1 MTNLERDVTRPGAG
15 AGAGTQDTIHVLLVE
30 DDELYS
36 EMLAEQLS
44 ERGFAVQSFTDGASL
59 FEQLGAAADADVIVL
74 DWSLPKTTGIDLL
87 PRLRRYGVTVPVIFL
102 TGRPLITYES
112 LAFERG
118 AIDFVD
124 KARGVEILARRLR
137 RVVAASR
144 PRPNL
149 APEPERRVVCGK
161 LVLRPDAGRGHWNEA
176 DLGLTHG
183 EFKIV
188 QFLVSNIGRDVTYRE
203 VYDVMY
209 FAGFVAG
216 NGDEGYR
223 MNVRSAI
230 KRIRNKFRACDPDF
244 AAIEN
249 RAAVGYHWKPPE
261 GDGG

>member
-1 MTNLERDVTRPGAG
+1 MTNLERDVARP
-15 AGAGTQDTIHVLLVE
+15 GAGTQDAIHVLLVE

-87 PRLRRYGVTVPVIFL
+87 PRLRRYGVTVPVVFL
-102 TGRPLITYES
+102 TGRPLISYES

-144 PRPNL
+144 PRPKL
-149 APEPERRVVCGK
+149 EPERRMVCGK
-161 LVLRPDAGRGHWNEA
+161 LVLRPDAGRAHWNEA
-176 DLGLTHG
+176 DLDLTHG

-188 QFLVSNIGRDVTYRE
+188 KFLVANIGRDVTYRE
-203 VYDVMY
+203 IYDIMY

-216 NGDEGYR
+216 NGDDGYR

-244 AAIEN
+244 SAIEN
-249 RAAVGYHWKPPE
+249 SAAVGYRWKPPE
-261 GDGG
+261 DAS